1 MSTYTNCVIA
11 DLRSIRTVEAANSI
25 EEIKN
30 VAILALPED
39 GDPAVLEAIAC
50 IPKKNIATTISL
62 PQSTPINQ
70 LNGSTKITSS
80 LLTQDAV
87 LIANGN
93 TVVTEP
99 VEDCKA
105 RLIVNGP
112 FLYPKSC
119 NLNIIAANGS
129 SKAIDYQH
137 YAAIEDDVTIDR
149 DMIDLMEPKTLFCV
163 EGDARFTKNL
173 TLDLLK
179 EKKPYFIVEGDVR
192 CPKAI
197 SAYLKLYAD
206 IEGDLRVKGEI
217 YDDED
222 DDE

>member
-11 DLRSIRTVEAANSI
+11 DLRSIRTVEAANAI

-39 GDPAVLEAIAC
+39 GDPAVLEAIAR
-50 IPKKNIATTISL
+50 IPKKNVATTISL
-62 PQSTPINQ
+62 PQSTPITQ
-70 LNGSTKITSS
+70 LNGSAKLNAS
-80 LLTQDAV
+80 LLSQDAV
-87 LIANGN
+87 LITNGSA
-93 TVVTEP
+93 VVTEP
-99 VEDCKA
+99 AENCQA
-105 RLIVNGP
+105 RLIVNGS

-119 NLNIIAANGS
+119 DLNIIAANGS
-129 SKAIDYQH
+129 SKAIDYEH
-137 YAAIEDDVTIDR
+137 YAAMEDDVTIDR
-149 DMIDLMEPKTLFCV
+149 DLLDLMEPKTLFCV
-163 EGDARFTKNL
+163 EGDARFTKDL

-206 IEGDLRVKGEI
+206 IEGDLRVKGEA
-217 YDDED
+217 YDED